1 MKLIGAGFIVAGAIC
16 AGTSFLD
23 KPGFNFD
30 ISMVPEKIL

>member
-23 KPGFNFD
+23 KPGFLQKTRFLENN
-30 ISMVPEKIL
+30 